1 MRNICCC
8 LLILFCCTF
17 VFSCSKNGTYNRDIG
32 HLREKDFY
40 LVIKDEETQSDVVFA
55 RKGDVYYCSTKDRI
69 YLAKKDCC
77 EYLSKKT
84 NKIHQENGDYY
95 HMLFSEVFEELRVHT
110 VEQKDGQTMVSCWW
124 GDGKRRTERYVLI
137 YQDGSMSAIGTYD
150 TPQSPLKTSQ
160 VLEWH
165 PSVPADFRFELPKE

>member
-1 MRNICCC
+1 MMRNIGCC
-8 LLILFCCTF
+8 LLILLCC
-17 VFSCSKNGTYNRDIG
+17 VSLVSCGNYHSDVE

-69 YLAKKDCC
+69 YLAKKDRC

-84 NKIHQENGDYY
+84 NKIYQQNGDYY
-95 HMLFSEVFEELRVHT
+95 HMFFSDVFEELRVHT

-124 GDGKRRTERYVLI
+124 GEGKRRTERYVLI
-137 YQDGSMSAIGTYD
+137 YRDGSMSAIGAYD

-160 VLEWH
+160 VLEWRQ
-165 PSVPADFRFELPKE
+165 SVPDDFRMELPKV